1 MLSIITGSN
10 YAEILDIKAFLQH
23 HLDIR
28 DLDEPKYFLGIESA
42 SHPRALVL
50 NQRKYVLDLL
60 QEAGLSGCKQYASP
74 IESKPQLW
82 STTSPI
88 YSDPKR
94 YRRLVGKL
102 IYLTLTRP
110 DISFTVNVLNQFMHA
125 SREVHWEAVICL
137 LSYLKYALGRGLIFR
152 RNDHLHVSGYSYVG
166 FAGDRHDR
174 KSITSNCV
182 YVGGNLVIWRSHKQS
197 IPSMSIA
204 EAEYRARA
212 ERSSEMLWERNFLFE
227 LGIPVK
233 GEMPMMCDNQASIFI
248 VNTKTF
254 SMRTKHIEI
263 DCHVT
268 RHGIIA
274 GYISTP
280 YVASAD
286 QLADI
291 FTKGLSVTSYDTFSL
306 KLGLYDMY
314 ALA

>member
-1 MLSIITGSN
+1 MLSIITWSD
-10 YAEILDIKAFLQH
+10 YTEILDIIAFLQY

-28 DLDEPKYFLGIESA
+28 DLDEPKYFLSIESA

-50 NQRKYVLDLL
+50 NQRNYVLDLL
-60 QEAGLSGCKQYASP
+60 QEAKRSGCKQYASP
-74 IESKPQLW
+74 IDSKPQLW

-94 YRRLVGKL
+94 YRRSVGNL

-110 DISFTVNVLNQFMHA
+110 DITFTVNVLNQFIHA
-125 SREVHWEAVICL
+125 SREVHWEAVIRL
-137 LSYLKYALGRGLIFR
+137 LAYLKYALGRGLIFR

-166 FAGDRHDR
+166 FSGDRHDR

-197 IPSMSIA
+197 IPSMSSA
-204 EAEYRARA
+204 EAEYRARV
-212 ERSSEMLWERNFLFE
+212 ETSSEMLWQHNFLFE
-227 LGIPVK
+227 LGVPVK
-233 GEMPMMCDNQASIFI
+233 GAMPMMCDNQAAMFI
-248 VNTKTF
+248 ANNKTF

-280 YVASAD
+280 YVASVD
-286 QLADI
+286 QLEDI
-291 FTKGLSVTSYDTFSL
+291 FTKGLSVTSYDTFSR
-306 KLGLYDMY
+306 KLGLYDIY